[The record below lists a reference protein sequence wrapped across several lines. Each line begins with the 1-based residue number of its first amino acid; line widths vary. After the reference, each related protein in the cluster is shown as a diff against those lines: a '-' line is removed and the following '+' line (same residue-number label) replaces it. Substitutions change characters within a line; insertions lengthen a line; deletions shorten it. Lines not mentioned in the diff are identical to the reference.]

1 MRSVA
6 RSLLRTAS
14 RLRGPAGPR
23 DGAGLRRVLFL
34 ATGVAMTAVT
44 VFVYQVN
51 LLEKQELQTVDAR
64 FELRGSQGA
73 PPGMVLVEVDA
84 ATFAALRHNWPFP
97 RSWHARVIDRLRKD
111 GAAAIAYG
119 VQFTEA
125 SGRTA
130 AEISEDD
137 RLIKAV
143 ARSSGKIVLAAT
155 EVDPRNGHT
164 NVLGGD
170 ATLRKYGARVG
181 NASFPG
187 GEVIRQEAYE
197 IDRLESFPLVASEI
211 ASRRAIRPSQL
222 GGSSAW
228 IDFRG
233 PPGTI
238 RSVSFSDV
246 FQGKIEPGVF
256 RGKIVVIGPAV
267 PTLPGSQFT
276 PTSGNE
282 LMSGPELIGNGI
294 WTALHGFPLRSAP
307 SGITLALIVFFGLLA
322 PVVSLRLRLLPMLA
336 LVLLTIAAYCVS
348 TQLAFERGLILS
360 FVYPLCAL
368 VLSTVGA
375 VGVHYTVA
383 AFDRQREAFERERV
397 RELFGR
403 FVPEQVV
410 DQVLARADGELRI
423 GGVTVEGTIMFTDV
437 RGFTSFSENR
447 PAEQVIDV
455 TNHYLSEMSEA
466 IFAHGGTLISY
477 QGDGIM
483 AVFGAPI
490 EQGDHAD
497 RALAAA
503 KEMISLRLP
512 RFNAWIRSQGVDGF
526 RIGVGLNSGTFVAGN
541 VGSERRLE
549 YTAIGDIVNS
559 ASRTESLTKGTP
571 HMLLLTE
578 MTRQHLND
586 PPDDLI
592 FVDNANIR
600 GRRAPITLWSLESL
614 SDPILTSSPTRRDVV
629 PAIAVRA

>member
-1 MRSVA
+1 
-6 RSLLRTAS
+6 
-14 RLRGPAGPR
+14 
-23 DGAGLRRVLFL
+23 LRRVLFL

-111 GAAAIAYG
+111 GADVIAYG

-137 RLIKAV
+137 KLIKAV
-143 ARSSGKIVLAAT
+143 SRSSGKIVLAAT

-170 ATLRKYGARVG
+170 ATLRKYGALVG

-197 IDRLESFPLVASEI
+197 IDRLESFPLVAAEI

-256 RGKIVVIGPAV
+256 RDKIVVIGPAV

-276 PTSGNE
+276 PTSANE

-307 SGITLALIVFFGLLA
+307 RGITLALIVFFGLLA

-336 LVLLTIAAYCVS
+336 LALLTIGAYCVS

-397 RELFGR
+397 RGLFGR

-410 DQVLARADGELRI
+410 DQVLARADGELRL

-447 PAEQVIDV
+447 PAEQVIEV
-455 TNHYLSEMSEA
+455 TNQYLS
-466 IFAHGGTLISY
+466 
-477 QGDGIM
+477 
-483 AVFGAPI
+483 
-490 EQGDHAD
+490 
-497 RALAAA
+497 
-503 KEMISLRLP
+503 
-512 RFNAWIRSQGVDGF
+512 
-526 RIGVGLNSGTFVAGN
+526 
-541 VGSERRLE
+541 
-549 YTAIGDIVNS
+549 
-559 ASRTESLTKGTP
+559 
-571 HMLLLTE
+571 
-578 MTRQHLND
+578 
-586 PPDDLI
+586 
-592 FVDNANIR
+592 
-600 GRRAPITLWSLESL
+600 
-614 SDPILTSSPTRRDVV
+614 
-629 PAIAVRA
+629 